1 MSHSIYPALSGAK
14 VVWQQMEMVSNNLAN
29 ATSDGFKQHR
39 MALTSARVNP
49 NSLGNSYVKVAETVH
64 DMRDGN
70 LETTNVDTHLAL
82 RGRAFFVVQGEDG
95 PILQRSGNFK
105 VNDEGQLVNHRG
117 QLLLGEGG
125 PIEIPD
131 RERMVI
137 DKRGVVRTEE
147 GGEVGRIRLV
157 DSEFA
162 TPLGHSQW
170 RSDGALLPVDD
181 SVSVIQGALD
191 KSNVDPIK
199 GMVELVEAS
208 RYFEAYQK
216 TMQTS
221 DELDGK
227 ANELMRSR

>member
-39 MALTSARVNP
+39 MALTSERVNP
-49 NSLGNSYVKVAETVH
+49 NVLGNSYVKVAETVH
-64 DMRDGN
+64 DMSDGS
-70 LETTNVDTHLAL
+70 LETTSVDTHLAL
-82 RGRAFFVVQGEDG
+82 RGRAFFMVQGDNG

-105 VNDEGQLVNHRG
+105 VDNQGQLVNHRG
-117 QLLLGEGG
+117 QPVLGDGG

-137 DKRGVVRTEE
+137 DKQGVVRTEE
-147 GGEVGRIRLV
+147 GGEVGRIKLV
-157 DSEFA
+157 DA
-162 TPLGHSQW
+162 AMVTPIGHSQW
-170 RSDGALLPVDD
+170 LADGPLIPVKDT
-181 SVSVIQGALD
+181 VTVIQGALE

-227 ANELMRSR
+227 ANDLMRSK

>member
-1 MSHSIYPALSGAK
+1 M
-14 VVWQQMEMVSNNLAN
+14 
-29 ATSDGFKQHR
+29 
-39 MALTSARVNP
+39 
-49 NSLGNSYVKVAETVH
+49 
-64 DMRDGN
+64 
-70 LETTNVDTHLAL
+70 
-82 RGRAFFVVQGEDG
+82 
-95 PILQRSGNFK
+95 
-105 VNDEGQLVNHRG
+105 NHRG

-170 RSDGALLPVDD
+170 RSDGELLPVDD
-181 SVSVIQGALD
+181 SVSVIQGALE

-216 TMQTS
+216 SMQTS
-221 DELDGK
+221 DDLDGK
-227 ANELMRSR
+227 ANELMRSK